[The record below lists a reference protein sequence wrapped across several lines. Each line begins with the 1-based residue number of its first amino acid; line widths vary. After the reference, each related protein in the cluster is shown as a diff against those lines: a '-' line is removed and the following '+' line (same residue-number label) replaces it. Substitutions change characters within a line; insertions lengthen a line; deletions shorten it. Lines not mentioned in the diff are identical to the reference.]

1 MLPIIICEDNDIQRE
16 KIKNFIEL
24 AIAKWNFDFEIS
36 LCTGKVEELLSF
48 LDEQRELKAI
58 YFLDVD
64 LKNEINGIMLAEH
77 IRKKDSS
84 GYIIFITTHSEM
96 SHLTFKYKVEAMDY
110 IIKDNYSEIKSRIE
124 QCLNYI
130 NKTYY
135 TSALKGQVLTF
146 KQDDR
151 VFNIALNDIL
161 FIESSPNPHKIII
174 HEETRL
180 VEVYGSLKDL
190 EDKLTKDFFRCHR
203 AYFVNKRK
211 IKEIDKR
218 NRIIYMTNGEKCLA
232 SFRCI
237 GGLLDDAF

>member
-110 IIKDNYSEIKSRIE
+110 IIMLSDRLFVSNLDKMNCRENRKKKAGTYDLHKLKFRI
-124 QCLNYI
+124 
-130 NKTYY
+130 
-135 TSALKGQVLTF
+135 A
-146 KQDDR
+146 
-151 VFNIALNDIL
+151 
-161 FIESSPNPHKIII
+161 
-174 HEETRL
+174 
-180 VEVYGSLKDL
+180 
-190 EDKLTKDFFRCHR
+190 
-203 AYFVNKRK
+203 
-211 IKEIDKR
+211 
-218 NRIIYMTNGEKCLA
+218 
-232 SFRCI
+232 
-237 GGLLDDAF
+237 